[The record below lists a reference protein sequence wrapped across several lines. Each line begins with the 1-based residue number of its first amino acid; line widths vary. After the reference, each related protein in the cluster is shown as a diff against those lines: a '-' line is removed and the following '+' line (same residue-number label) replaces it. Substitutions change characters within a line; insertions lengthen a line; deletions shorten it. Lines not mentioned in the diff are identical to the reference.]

1 MSRWSPEED
10 SSILQTIQLLEEEPK
25 YKELVEYHNK
35 QFNKSRTEL
44 KYSKFM
50 SKVYSILKTSMT
62 S

>member
-1 MSRWSPEED
+1 MTKEYDESDELIKKE
-10 SSILQTIQLLEEEPK
+10 IIKK
-25 YKELVEYHNK
+25 Y
-35 QFNKSRTEL
+35 SL